1 VSAVVA
7 DTQAVVWYLTEPGAL
22 SKAATE
28 ALDEALAALAAI
40 WVASITLVELQYLI
54 EKRRLGSE
62 VRAAVLAE
70 VEDERSVLRLAP
82 LDLAVARAL
91 EGVKRE
97 LVPDM
102 PDRIVTAT
110 AVALGVPLVSSD
122 REIRASG
129 HHVIW

>member
-1 VSAVVA
+1 MSAVVA
-7 DTQAVVWYLTEPGAL
+7 DTQAVVWYLMDTSRLTSAAL
-22 SKAATE
+22 E
-28 ALDEALAALAAI
+28 ALRGAVGSGSSI
-40 WVASITLVELQYLI
+40 YVASITLVEMRYLI
-54 EKRRLGSE
+54 EKGKLPTGLFE
-62 VRAAVLAE
+62 QVVAALEGEGAPFELAVL
-70 VEDERSVLRLAP
+70 
-82 LDLAVARAL
+82 DLEVARAL
-91 EGVKRE
+91 EGVKLE